1 MILAGVVFLV
11 VWGPWMWEQ
20 RHVFKTSDPTTAFLV
35 DGAPGH
41 VWRTISR
48 LAMQPGLLVAPLE
61 KATPWR
67 WLALAGV
74 VVWVLPF
81 IGGRRAQ
88 LLPAWLWMTGTI
100 AVIALLDF
108 TRGTKHLD
116 YPRYTLLAGPGVYL
130 LIAALCTLPKAVA
143 AKWRWTGHALAATLV
158 VVAFM
163 ITRHTERK
171 WRSFRHLAA
180 AIDDGARSGDVVV
193 FASPEQDDEW
203 AVGALYL
210 GYHHYSDEPDHPVLL
225 LRRGLTDGARDRLRR
240 AARVWLVV
248 ESEAPPETVLPGFKA
263 VDGGFIRGYPAG
275 IWLMR

>member
-1 MILAGVVFLV
+1 
-11 VWGPWMWEQ
+11 MWEQ

-35 DGAPGH
+35 DDAPGH
-41 VWRTISR
+41 VWRTVTR
-48 LAMQPGLLVAPLE
+48 LAMQPGLLVAPFQ
-61 KATPWR
+61 KPWH
-67 WLALAGV
+67 WFAVAGL
-74 VVWVLPF
+74 VVWLWPIF
-81 IGGRRAQ
+81 SRRRDQ

-130 LIAALCTLPKAVA
+130 LIAALCTPSKAAA

-158 VVAFM
+158 VVALM
-163 ITRHTERK
+163 VTRHTERK

-180 AIDDGARSGDVVV
+180 AIDDGAHRGDVIV
-193 FASPEQDDEW
+193 FASPDQADEW

-210 GYHHYSDEPDHPVLL
+210 GYHHYSDEPHHPVLL
-225 LRRGLTDGARDRLRR
+225 LRRGLSDDARERLRS
-240 AARVWLVV
+240 AVRVWLVV
-248 ESEAPPETVLPGFKA
+248 ESEAPPEAVLPGFKP